1 MLISRDLDRTSAQTL
16 KIQAKSRR
24 AIVPMVA
31 EMVLIA
37 VTLISSLIFGGFFFG
52 LIGTMDHPAEVAA
65 QVTACKQVGSSETCL
80 IDFTNVGSSNT
91 ATAGTC
97 KLGSAEGTLTS
108 VGTITA
114 GETLVGAKCTVPGF
128 STSSGSRI
136 VGSIPLA
143 NGATVYF
150 AGTAS

>member
-1 MLISRDLDRTSAQTL
+1 M
-16 KIQAKSRR
+16 KIQGKSRK
-24 AIVPMVA
+24 AVTPMVA

-52 LIGTMDHPAEVAA
+52 LVGTMGRPAEVAA
-65 QVTACKQVGSSETCL
+65 RVTACKQVGSNETCV
-80 IDFTNVGSSNT
+80 IDFTDLGSSST

-97 KLGSAEGTLTS
+97 KLGSADGTLTS
-108 VGTITA
+108 AGTITA
-114 GETLVGAKCTVPGF
+114 GGTLVGAKCTVTGF
-128 STSSGSRI
+128 SASSGSRI
-136 VGSIPLA
+136 VGSLQLA